1 MNVNYLNDSDLDFL
15 QHCSEEQ
22 LANFARLLTHNEKG
36 KTRLSSVLMRNEL
49 FKSMEGHPERHR
61 RNWQLIAGEFQHFGG
76 DSIANKLRGH
86 GKLYRAI
93 LLDVSKRLKLKADK
107 EMSTFEIEQQLLE
120 QFLRNTWKK
129 MDEEHKQEF
138 LHAVDARVNELEEL
152 LPLLMKDKLLAKGR
166 EEEARKLLRWG
177 QQNFTTV
184 QILHR
189 GKKVGTERIWY
200 GDKENIALGTEQEF
214 WMVLPKAEIPHIKA
228 KYTLDGKELTAPI
241 SAHQRV
247 GEIELY
253 DRDQQ
258 VAHWPLVTLESVGE
272 GSMFSR
278 LSDYFHHKA

>member
-49 FKSMEGHPERHR
+49 FKSMEGHPEQHR
-61 RNWQLIAGEFQHFGG
+61 RNWQLIAGELQHFVG

-120 QFLRNTWKK
+120 QFLRNTWKN

-138 LHAVDARVNELEEL
+138 LHAVDARVNKLEEL
-152 LPLLMKDKLLAKGR
+152 LPLLMKDKLLAKGVSHLLSSQLTR
-166 EEEARKLLRWG
+166 ILRTHAAMSVLGHGLLRG
-177 QQNFTTV
+177 AGLGGPVGAALNGVKAVSGSAYRVTIPAV
-184 QILHR
+184 LQIACLR
-189 GKKVGTERIWY
+189 R
-200 GDKENIALGTEQEF
+200 
-214 WMVLPKAEIPHIKA
+214 MV
-228 KYTLDGKELTAPI
+228 
-241 SAHQRV
+241 SAT
-247 GEIELY
+247 
-253 DRDQQ
+253 Q
-258 VAHWPLVTLESVGE
+258 V
-272 GSMFSR
+272 
-278 LSDYFHHKA
+278 

>member
-49 FKSMEGHPERHR
+49 FKSMEGHPEQHR
-61 RNWQLIAGEFQHFGG
+61 RNWQLIAGELQHFGG

-86 GKLYRAI
+86 DKLYRAI

-152 LPLLMKDKLLAKGR
+152 LPLLMKDKLLAKGVSHLLSSQLTR
-166 EEEARKLLRWG
+166 ILRTHAAMSVLEHGLLRG
-177 QQNFTTV
+177 AGLGGPVGAALNGVKAVSGSAYRVTIPAV
-184 QILHR
+184 LQIACLR
-189 GKKVGTERIWY
+189 R
-200 GDKENIALGTEQEF
+200 
-214 WMVLPKAEIPHIKA
+214 MV
-228 KYTLDGKELTAPI
+228 
-241 SAHQRV
+241 SAT
-247 GEIELY
+247 
-253 DRDQQ
+253 Q
-258 VAHWPLVTLESVGE
+258 V
-272 GSMFSR
+272 
-278 LSDYFHHKA
+278 

>member
-49 FKSMEGHPERHR
+49 FKSMEGHPEQHR
-61 RNWQLIAGEFQHFGG
+61 RNWQLIAGELQHFGG
-76 DSIANKLRGH
+76 DSIANKLREH

-152 LPLLMKDKLLAKGR
+152 LPLLMKDKLLAKGVSHLLSSQLTR
-166 EEEARKLLRWG
+166 ILRTHAAMSVLGHGLLRG
-177 QQNFTTV
+177 AGLGGPVGAALNGVKAVSGSAYRVTIPAV
-184 QILHR
+184 LQIACLR
-189 GKKVGTERIWY
+189 R
-200 GDKENIALGTEQEF
+200 
-214 WMVLPKAEIPHIKA
+214 MV
-228 KYTLDGKELTAPI
+228 
-241 SAHQRV
+241 SAT
-247 GEIELY
+247 
-253 DRDQQ
+253 Q
-258 VAHWPLVTLESVGE
+258 V
-272 GSMFSR
+272 
-278 LSDYFHHKA
+278 

>member
-49 FKSMEGHPERHR
+49 FKSMEGHPEQHR
-61 RNWQLIAGEFQHFGG
+61 RNWQLIAGELQHFGG
-76 DSIANKLRGH
+76 DSIANKLREH

-120 QFLRNTWKK
+120 QFLRNTWKN

-152 LPLLMKDKLLAKGR
+152 LPLLMKDKLLAKGVSHLLSSQLTR
-166 EEEARKLLRWG
+166 ILRTHAAMSVLGHGLLRG
-177 QQNFTTV
+177 AGLGGPVGAALNGVKAVSGSAYRVTIPAV
-184 QILHR
+184 LQIACLR
-189 GKKVGTERIWY
+189 R
-200 GDKENIALGTEQEF
+200 
-214 WMVLPKAEIPHIKA
+214 MV
-228 KYTLDGKELTAPI
+228 
-241 SAHQRV
+241 SAT
-247 GEIELY
+247 
-253 DRDQQ
+253 Q
-258 VAHWPLVTLESVGE
+258 V
-272 GSMFSR
+272 
-278 LSDYFHHKA
+278 

>member
-49 FKSMEGHPERHR
+49 FKSMKGHPERHR
-61 RNWQLIAGEFQHFGG
+61 RNWQLIAGELQHFVG

-138 LHAVDARVNELEEL
+138 LHAVDARENELEEL
-152 LPLLMKDKLLAKGR
+152 LPLLMKDKLLAKGVSHLLSSQLTR
-166 EEEARKLLRWG
+166 ILRTHAAMSVLGHGLLRG
-177 QQNFTTV
+177 AGLGGPVGAALNGVKAVSGSAYRVTIPAV
-184 QILHR
+184 LQIACLR
-189 GKKVGTERIWY
+189 R
-200 GDKENIALGTEQEF
+200 
-214 WMVLPKAEIPHIKA
+214 MV
-228 KYTLDGKELTAPI
+228 
-241 SAHQRV
+241 SAT
-247 GEIELY
+247 
-253 DRDQQ
+253 Q
-258 VAHWPLVTLESVGE
+258 V
-272 GSMFSR
+272 
-278 LSDYFHHKA
+278 

>member
-49 FKSMEGHPERHR
+49 FKSMEGHPEQHR
-61 RNWQLIAGEFQHFGG
+61 RNWQLIAGELQHFGG

-86 GKLYRAI
+86 GKLDRAI

-152 LPLLMKDKLLAKGR
+152 LPLLMKDKLLAKGVSHLLSSQLTR
-166 EEEARKLLRWG
+166 ILRTHAAMSVLGHGLLRG
-177 QQNFTTV
+177 AGLGGPVGAALNGVKAVSGSAYRVTIPAV
-184 QILHR
+184 LQIACLR
-189 GKKVGTERIWY
+189 R
-200 GDKENIALGTEQEF
+200 
-214 WMVLPKAEIPHIKA
+214 MV
-228 KYTLDGKELTAPI
+228 
-241 SAHQRV
+241 SAT
-247 GEIELY
+247 
-253 DRDQQ
+253 Q
-258 VAHWPLVTLESVGE
+258 V
-272 GSMFSR
+272 
-278 LSDYFHHKA
+278 

>member
-36 KTRLSSVLMRNEL
+36 KTRLSSILMRNEL
-49 FKSMEGHPERHR
+49 FKSMEGHPEQHR
-61 RNWQLIAGEFQHFGG
+61 RNWQLIAGELQHFVG

-152 LPLLMKDKLLAKGR
+152 LPLLMKDKLLAKGVSHLLSR
-166 EEEARKLLRWG
+166 QLTRILRTHAAMSVLGHGLLRG
-177 QQNFTTV
+177 AGLGGPVGAALNGVKAVSGSTYRVTIPAV
-184 QILHR
+184 LQIACLR
-189 GKKVGTERIWY
+189 R
-200 GDKENIALGTEQEF
+200 
-214 WMVLPKAEIPHIKA
+214 MV
-228 KYTLDGKELTAPI
+228 
-241 SAHQRV
+241 SAT
-247 GEIELY
+247 
-253 DRDQQ
+253 Q
-258 VAHWPLVTLESVGE
+258 V
-272 GSMFSR
+272 
-278 LSDYFHHKA
+278 

>member
-49 FKSMEGHPERHR
+49 FKSMEGHPEQHR
-61 RNWQLIAGEFQHFGG
+61 RNWQLIAGELQHFVG
-76 DSIANKLRGH
+76 DSIANKMRGH

-120 QFLRNTWKK
+120 QFLRNTWKN

-152 LPLLMKDKLLAKGR
+152 LPLLMKDKLLAKGVSHLLSSQLTR
-166 EEEARKLLRWG
+166 ILRTHAAMSVLGHGLLRG
-177 QQNFTTV
+177 AGLGGPVGAALNGVKAVSGSAYRVTIPAV
-184 QILHR
+184 LQIACLR
-189 GKKVGTERIWY
+189 R
-200 GDKENIALGTEQEF
+200 
-214 WMVLPKAEIPHIKA
+214 MV
-228 KYTLDGKELTAPI
+228 
-241 SAHQRV
+241 SAT
-247 GEIELY
+247 
-253 DRDQQ
+253 Q
-258 VAHWPLVTLESVGE
+258 V
-272 GSMFSR
+272 
-278 LSDYFHHKA
+278 

>member
-49 FKSMEGHPERHR
+49 FKSMEGHPEQHR
-61 RNWQLIAGEFQHFGG
+61 RNWQLIAGELQQFVG

-120 QFLRNTWKK
+120 QFLRNTWKN

-152 LPLLMKDKLLAKGR
+152 LPLLMKDKLLAKGVSHLLSSQLTR
-166 EEEARKLLRWG
+166 ILRTHAAMSVLGHGLLRG
-177 QQNFTTV
+177 AGLGGPVGAALNGVKAVSGSAYRVTIPAV
-184 QILHR
+184 LQIACLR
-189 GKKVGTERIWY
+189 R
-200 GDKENIALGTEQEF
+200 
-214 WMVLPKAEIPHIKA
+214 MV
-228 KYTLDGKELTAPI
+228 
-241 SAHQRV
+241 SAT
-247 GEIELY
+247 
-253 DRDQQ
+253 Q
-258 VAHWPLVTLESVGE
+258 V
-272 GSMFSR
+272 
-278 LSDYFHHKA
+278 

>member
-15 QHCSEEQ
+15 QQCSEEQ

-49 FKSMEGHPERHR
+49 FKSMEGHPEQHR
-61 RNWQLIAGEFQHFGG
+61 RNWQLIAGELQHFVG

-152 LPLLMKDKLLAKGR
+152 LPLLMKDKLLAKGVSHLLSSQLTR
-166 EEEARKLLRWG
+166 ILRTHAAMSVLGHGLLRG
-177 QQNFTTV
+177 AGLGGPVGAALNGVKAVSGSAYRVTIPAV
-184 QILHR
+184 LQIACLR
-189 GKKVGTERIWY
+189 R
-200 GDKENIALGTEQEF
+200 
-214 WMVLPKAEIPHIKA
+214 MV
-228 KYTLDGKELTAPI
+228 
-241 SAHQRV
+241 SAT
-247 GEIELY
+247 
-253 DRDQQ
+253 Q
-258 VAHWPLVTLESVGE
+258 V
-272 GSMFSR
+272 
-278 LSDYFHHKA
+278 

>member
-49 FKSMEGHPERHR
+49 FKSMEGHPEQHR
-61 RNWQLIAGEFQHFGG
+61 RNWQLIAGELQHFGG
-76 DSIANKLRGH
+76 DSIANKLLGH

-120 QFLRNTWKK
+120 QFLRNTWKN

-152 LPLLMKDKLLAKGR
+152 LPLLMKDKLLAKGVSHLLSSQLTR
-166 EEEARKLLRWG
+166 ILRTHAAMSVLGHGLLRG
-177 QQNFTTV
+177 AGLGGPVGAALNGVKAVSGSAYRVTIPAV
-184 QILHR
+184 LQIACLR
-189 GKKVGTERIWY
+189 R
-200 GDKENIALGTEQEF
+200 
-214 WMVLPKAEIPHIKA
+214 MV
-228 KYTLDGKELTAPI
+228 
-241 SAHQRV
+241 SAT
-247 GEIELY
+247 
-253 DRDQQ
+253 Q
-258 VAHWPLVTLESVGE
+258 V
-272 GSMFSR
+272 
-278 LSDYFHHKA
+278 